1 MARNLILSYGI
12 ENEVYHFV
20 VVLALDV
27 IKVINWTQDLDPVF
41 KKNYERD
48 PLLSWQYFGSSSGI
62 TRQYPGM

>member
-1 MARNLILSYGI
+1 M
-12 ENEVYHFV
+12 
-20 VVLALDV
+20 VVLALEV